1 MRPKQTSM
9 QDYNNAHIKRLV
21 EERDEARELVLEL
34 CLRRNSNLFRSRAK
48 LIEWGLIESEAKD
61 DRR

>member
-1 MRPKQTSM
+1 M